1 MVTRTRRDQ
10 LFPQPTVMQNRNRDC
25 VLDVAVKAFK
35 TVFGN
40 QIFSQKNSYTIVKKV
55 QIIII
60 FMRIK
65 LNIIFIGFNIM
76 SK

>member
-1 MVTRTRRDQ
+1 MVTRTRQ

-25 VLDVAVKAFK
+25 VCTRCSSKRPFK

-55 QIIII
+55 EIIII